1 MKSLNVKIPVDLAE
15 RMSDNAELN
24 PSFLNKFIAENY
36 HLIDE
41 QLDKPLNALSYN
53 YTFKVDSSLHK
64 DLKMTAVELDIPM
77 NELIGRLLVKYFE
90 EDECEW
96 PVNMLN

>member
-1 MKSLNVKIPVDLAE
+1 MKSLNVKIPADLAE

-24 PSFLNKFIAENY
+24 PSFLNEFIVENY

-41 QLDKPLNALSYN
+41 QLDKPLYARSYN

-64 DLKMTAVELDIPM
+64 DLKMTAVKLDIPM
-77 NELIGRLLVKYFE
+77 NELIGRLLVKYY
-90 EDECEW
+90 D
-96 PVNMLN
+96 